1 MPTNRKNTSRRSAS
15 AGTPSASPP
24 GTRSRVAEAARR
36 TNNPDSRDQVAIAAA
51 TNPPPEAGDAPTGV
65 DSVHEEELHSDSE
78 SDSLSSISDD
88 LADEVADS
96 AAADAAA
103 SIARTDERL
112 ADFDTAHQAPSQPHA
127 ASQFAARGIQ
137 MLGPSQG
144 SLGTD
149 PASIPGEPTMPQS
162 GVSRGHHAPLPHDVV
177 PRPMLP
183 ARMPQ
188 VQNPEHWTPANG
200 YGRRPYPAMARAA
213 ELQ

>member
-1 MPTNRKNTSRRSAS
+1 MPTNRKNTSCRSAS
-15 AGTPSASPP
+15 AGTPTASPP

-162 GVSRGHHAPLPHDVV
+162 GVSRGHHAPL
-177 PRPMLP
+177 R
-183 ARMPQ
+183 
-188 VQNPEHWTPANG
+188 G
-200 YGRRPYPAMARAA
+200 
-213 ELQ
+213 